1 MKIIIGDN
9 ELEID
14 QLIRQLEI
22 ETIKIDGK
30 MAELTLDQMNCDATL
45 AWLRSIKENE
55 FAWSIL
61 DRIYQTL
68 NQPFIARI

>member
-14 QLIRQLEI
+14 QLIRQLETEI
-22 ETIKIDGK
+22 TRLDNK

-45 AWLRSIKENE
+45 AWLRSIKDNE
-55 FAWSIL
+55 YTWSIL

-68 NQPFIARI
+68 NQPFIE

>member
-1 MKIIIGDN
+1 MKIVIGGK

-14 QLIRQLEI
+14 QLIRQLGTEI
-22 ETIKIDGK
+22 TRLDNK
-30 MAELTLDQMNCDATL
+30 MAELTLDQLNCEATL
-45 AWLRSIKENE
+45 AWLRSTEENE

-68 NQPFIARI
+68 NQLFIE